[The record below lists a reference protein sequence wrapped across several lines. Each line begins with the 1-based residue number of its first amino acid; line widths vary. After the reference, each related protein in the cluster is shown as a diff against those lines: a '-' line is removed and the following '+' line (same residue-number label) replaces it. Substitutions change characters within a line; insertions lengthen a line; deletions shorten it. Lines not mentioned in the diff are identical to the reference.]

1 MSHKLMIIFAE
12 KKRISKK
19 KCILAA
25 ENNRQIINR
34 RDKYDYNSIIRSA

>member
-19 KCILAA
+19 NVSLLPKVIV
-25 ENNRQIINR
+25 
-34 RDKYDYNSIIRSA
+34 K